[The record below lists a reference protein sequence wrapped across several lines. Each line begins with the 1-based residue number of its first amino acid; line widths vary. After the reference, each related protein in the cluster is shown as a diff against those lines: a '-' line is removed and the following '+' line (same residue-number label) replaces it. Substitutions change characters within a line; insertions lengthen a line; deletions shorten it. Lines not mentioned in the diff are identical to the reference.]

1 MREFNFK
8 TEYNKL
14 LTPEVVA
21 YLTQIHE
28 YKGQQN
34 LFIEAKA
41 DALANLLE
49 VAKIQSTEAS
59 NRIEG
64 IITTDDRLKK
74 IVRDKT
80 MPKTRGEKEIAGYRD
95 VLATIH
101 ESHDYIPPK
110 PSIILQLHRDLYK
123 FSGKAIGG
131 SFKNSDNVIAEELLD
146 GQRIVRF
153 EPVPAWETPEAV
165 TALCNAF
172 EEAMRDTEL
181 DPLLLIPMFILDFL
195 CIHPFN
201 DGNGRMSRLLT
212 LLLLYRSGYIVGKY
226 ISIEKLIS
234 DTKETYYEALQASS
248 YNWHEGTN
256 DYALFVTYMLGI
268 LVAAYRDLES
278 RIELLT
284 TKGLSKPDRVREIIK
299 NHLGKITK
307 SEIMAQCPDIS
318 QITVQRALADLLKSG
333 EITKLGGG
341 RYTSYTWNRE
351 RE

>member
-1 MREFNFK
+1 MRAFDFK

-41 DALANLLE
+41 DALSELLE

-80 MPKTRGEKEIAGYRD
+80 MPKTRSEKEIAGYRD

-101 ESHDYIPPK
+101 ESHDFIPPK

-123 FSGKAIGG
+123 YSGKSIGG
-131 SFKNSDNVIAEELLD
+131 CFKNSDNVIAEELPD
-146 GQRIVRF
+146 GQQIVRF
-153 EPVPAWETPEAV
+153 EPVTPEAI
-165 TALCNAF
+165 TALCSAF
-172 EEAMRDTEL
+172 EAAMQDTDL
-181 DPLLLIPMFILDFL
+181 DPLLLIPIFILDFL

-234 DTKETYYEALQASS
+234 DTKETYYEVLQASS

-256 DYALFVTYMLGI
+256 DYAPFVTYMLGV
-268 LVAAYRDLES
+268 LVAAYRDFES

-307 SEIMAQCPDIS
+307 SEIMAKCPDIS
-318 QITVQRALADLLKSG
+318 QITVQRALADLIKSG
-333 EITKLGGG
+333 EILKIGGG

>member
-1 MREFNFK
+1 MRAFHFK
-8 TEYNKL
+8 SVYNKL

-41 DALANLLE
+41 DALSNLLE

-74 IVRDKT
+74 IVREKT
-80 MPKTRGEKEIAGYRD
+80 MPHTRSEKEIAGYRD

-101 ESHDYIPPK
+101 ESHDYISPK
-110 PSIILQLHRDLYK
+110 PSVILQLHRDLYK
-123 FSGKAIGG
+123 FSGKSIGG
-131 SFKNSDNVIAEELLD
+131 SFKNADNVIAEEMPD
-146 GQRIVRF
+146 GQRIIRF
-153 EPVPAWETPEAV
+153 QPVPAWETPEAIR
-165 TALCNAF
+165 ALCDAF
-172 EEAMRDTEL
+172 QDAMQDAEL
-181 DPLLLIPMFILDFL
+181 DPLLLIPIFILDFL

-234 DTKETYYEALQASS
+234 DTKETYYEVLQESS
-248 YNWHEGTN
+248 RNWHEGTN
-256 DYALFVTYMLGI
+256 DYALFVTYLLGV
-268 LVAAYRDLES
+268 LLAAYRDFET

-284 TKGLSKPDRVREIIK
+284 NRGLSKPDRVREIIRK
-299 NHLGKITK
+299 HLGKITK
-307 SEIMAQCPDIS
+307 SEIMVQCPDIS
-318 QITVQRALADLLKSG
+318 QITVQRALAEMLKNG
-333 EITKLGGG
+333 EITKLSGG
-341 RYTSYTWNRE
+341 RYTAYIWNGE
-351 RE
+351 

>member
-34 LFIEAKA
+34 RFIEAKA
-41 DALANLLE
+41 DALSDLLE

-80 MPKTRGEKEIAGYRD
+80 MPKTHGEKEIAGYRD

-131 SFKNSDNVIAEELLD
+131 SFKNSDNVIAEELPD

-172 EEAMRDTEL
+172 EEALRDTEL

-234 DTKETYYEALQASS
+234 DTKETYYEALQASA
-248 YNWHEGTN
+248 YNWHEEAN

-268 LVAAYRDLES
+268 LVAAYRDFES

-333 EITKLGGG
+333 EIIKLSGG

>member
-1 MREFNFK
+1 MREFSFK

-14 LTPEVVA
+14 LTPEIVA

-101 ESHDYIPPK
+101 ESHNYIPPK

-131 SFKNSDNVIAEELLD
+131 SFKNSDNVIAEELPD

-165 TALCNAF
+165 T
-172 EEAMRDTEL
+172 
-181 DPLLLIPMFILDFL
+181 
-195 CIHPFN
+195 
-201 DGNGRMSRLLT
+201 
-212 LLLLYRSGYIVGKY
+212 
-226 ISIEKLIS
+226 
-234 DTKETYYEALQASS
+234 
-248 YNWHEGTN
+248 
-256 DYALFVTYMLGI
+256 
-268 LVAAYRDLES
+268 
-278 RIELLT
+278 
-284 TKGLSKPDRVREIIK
+284 DR
-299 NHLGKITK
+299 K
-307 SEIMAQCPDIS
+307 S
-318 QITVQRALADLLKSG
+318 VV
-333 EITKLGGG
+333 
-341 RYTSYTWNRE
+341 
-351 RE
+351 

>member
-1 MREFNFK
+1 MRAFDFK

-41 DALANLLE
+41 DALSELLE

-80 MPKTRGEKEIAGYRD
+80 MPKTRSEKEIAGYRD

-101 ESHDYIPPK
+101 ESHDFIPPK
-110 PSIILQLHRDLYK
+110 PSIILQLHRDLFK
-123 FSGKAIGG
+123 FSVKTIGG
-131 SFKNSDNVIAEELLD
+131 NYKNSDNVIAEELAN
-146 GQRIVRF
+146 GEQITRF
-153 EPVPAWETPEAV
+153 QPIPAWETPEAIN
-165 TALCNAF
+165 ALC
-172 EEAMRDTEL
+172 D
-181 DPLLLIPMFILDFL
+181 FILDFL

-234 DTKETYYEALQASS
+234 DTKETYYETLQASS

-256 DYALFVTYMLGI
+256 DYTPFVTYMLGV
-268 LVAAYRDLES
+268 LVAAYRDFES

-307 SEIMAQCPDIS
+307 SEIMEKCPDIS

-333 EITKLGGG
+333 EIIKLSGG

>member
-34 LFIEAKA
+34 RFIEAKA
-41 DALANLLE
+41 DALSDLLE

-101 ESHDYIPPK
+101 ESHDFIPPK

-131 SFKNSDNVIAEELLD
+131 SFKNSDNVIAEELPD

-234 DTKETYYEALQASS
+234 DTKETYYEALQASA
-248 YNWHEGTN
+248 YNWHEEAN
-256 DYALFVTYMLGI
+256 DYAPFVTYMLGI
-268 LVAAYRDLES
+268 LVAAYRDFES

-333 EITKLGGG
+333 EIIKLSGG